1 MGHTPSQLGN
11 IPRTFS
17 TRSER
22 SYISPLIEDKDYM
35 PYRVSTSQVSERDEH
50 NHHVEK
56 VFKTKKKYCKSI
68 TVKQINQ
75 IIEQQNYT
83 NIYLNVLGEQILS
96 LHKRIDLL
104 LKKLDKSSSPDS
116 SGKKVVIATPPLQP
130 PPEIK
135 NYKLQTMSDL
145 ETLIEQKF

>member
-1 MGHTPSQLGN
+1 MGHTPSQLSN

-35 PYRVSTSQVSERDEH
+35 PYRVSTSQVSGRDEH

-56 VFKTKKKYCKSI
+56 VFKTKENI
-68 TVKQINQ
+68 VK
-75 IIEQQNYT
+75 
-83 NIYLNVLGEQILS
+83 GEQILS

-104 LKKLDKSSSPDS
+104 LKKLDKSPES
-116 SGKKVVIATPPLQP
+116 SGQKVVIATPPLQP